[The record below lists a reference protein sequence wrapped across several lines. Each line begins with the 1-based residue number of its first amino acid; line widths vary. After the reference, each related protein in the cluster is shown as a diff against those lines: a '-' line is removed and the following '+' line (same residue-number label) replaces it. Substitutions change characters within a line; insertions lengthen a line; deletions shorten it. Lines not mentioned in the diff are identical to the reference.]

1 MRVMLMMRKVEM
13 LLHHFG
19 LGCMG
24 AIVIHPT
31 RVTGVFPRPP
41 YPLPHVRRVF
51 SLLSFFAPSISAVN
65 GSAVSVSA
73 VKVYPEPDRT
83 EPEGMSYIMR
93 RAPVSFQHA
102 QGFSFRLNLIL
113 MCKS

>member
-13 LLHHFG
+13 LPDHFG

-24 AIVIHPT
+24 AIVIYPP
-31 RVTGVFPRPP
+31 RATGVFPGPP
-41 YPLPHVRRVF
+41 YPAPHVRRAL
-51 SLLSFFAPSISAVN
+51 SLLSCSAPSISAVN

-73 VKVYPEPDRT
+73 VKVYLEPDRT
-83 EPEGMSYIMR
+83 EPEGMLHIMR

-102 QGFSFRLNLIL
+102 
-113 MCKS
+113 